1 MRSCIAVLLLV
12 CTTVFSA
19 IRVYAQGSVA
29 GTVTDAS
36 TGEPVIGASVL
47 LQGTQTGASTDVEGK
62 FLIPSVPVG
71 TYNLQISYITYKTH
85 LVENVVVENGK
96 RVSITVQL
104 TEDVSELNEVVVR
117 GTRSV
122 DTDFTLLAAIRESK
136 LVVSGISAEMISRSP
151 DRDAAE
157 VVRRVPGV
165 TIMAGRYIVIRGA
178 SDRYNVTMLNGA
190 YAPSMEADRRAF
202 AFDVIPSGQLD
213 QMLIFKSPSPELPGD
228 FAGGVVKITT
238 KSIPDET
245 GLTFGYSLGYRS
257 GTTFNTFYRSPRD
270 WTQNFGF
277 NGGTYNL
284 PQSFPSDLRGISDE
298 QTLRN
303 AALSLRNY
311 WLPEKVNAFFDQ
323 SASFTGNFKFLLGNV
338 EVGNITAINWSNS
351 RNRFSVNRKD
361 FNQYDFISNSPSAI
375 YAYSDD
381 QNNQNSR
388 TGVLMNWAF
397 RLNENHI
404 IEWRNIFNQINN
416 SQYIYREGQN
426 FEGNFYGTWGGFQ
439 EIFRG
444 VYAGQ
449 LTGKHTLFGNR
460 TTINWMAGAG
470 KSYRDLPDNRRYRRD
485 RDLTN
490 GTERTYVPV
499 SAAQVYFLGRFYGN
513 MDEDSYTGSVSI
525 DHTLK
530 VSDNFLPVV
539 SVGLFFENK
548 ERRFTARNIG
558 YARNAFGWN
567 TSLEYLPID
576 ELFQPV
582 NIYPPDGS
590 GLIIDEQTNG
600 SDSYS
605 ATNNLKA
612 YYAAISLPIGKIM
625 NISGGARL
633 EDNVQ
638 SLGTATRTG
647 DAIDQAVPVKRLL
660 PSANL
665 TVNLKDNMLIR
676 AVYGRTLNR
685 PEFRE
690 IAPFSFYDFEFNWVY
705 GGNPDLKTA
714 KIDNC
719 DLRWE
724 WYPSKSE
731 LITFGGFYKSFE
743 DAIEAVY
750 VPGAGSQGAKG
761 FRYGN
766 ARSAS
771 VYGVELEVRKSL
783 AGLTSSRLLDNLSL
797 IFNTTLSKSNV
808 DVGNQPERPLMGQS
822 PYVVNAGLFYNNDSR
837 GTQISVM
844 YNVVGRR
851 LFAVGGYTDAGDAV
865 FEDIYEMPRNL
876 IDLSVTQKLTDRL
889 QGKFTI
895 SDMLNQKYILMQDGN
910 RDGRFDRNNDQI
922 VQENRFGSLFTL
934 NLTYK
939 IR

>member
-1 MRSCIAVLLLV
+1 MRYFVLLYLALL
-12 CTTVFSA
+12 CSTA
-19 IRVYAQGSVA
+19 ALAQGSIA
-29 GTVTDAS
+29 GTVKDAA
-36 TGEPVIGASVL
+36 TGEPVIGASVVV
-47 LQGTQTGASTDVEGK
+47 QGTQIGASTDVEGK
-62 FLIPSVPVG
+62 FLIASVPAG

-85 LVENVVVENGK
+85 LVEQVVVENGK
-96 RVSITVQL
+96 RINIAVQL
-104 TEDVSELNEVVVR
+104 AEDVSELEEVVVR

-165 TIMAGRYIVIRGA
+165 TVMGGRYIVIRGA
-178 SDRYNVTMLNGA
+178 NERYNVTMLNGA

-202 AFDVIPSGQLD
+202 AFDVIPSGQID

-245 GLTFGYSLGYRS
+245 GLTFGYSLGYRAGS
-257 GTTFNTFYRSPRD
+257 TFNTFYQSRRD
-270 WTQNFGF
+270 FVQNFGF
-277 NGGTYNL
+277 NGGAYNL
-284 PQSFPSDLRGISDE
+284 PQGFPADLRGVTDE
-298 QTLRN
+298 QALRN
-303 AALSLRNY
+303 AALSLTNE
-311 WLPEKVNAFFDQ
+311 WLPEKITSFFDQ
-323 SASFTGNFKFLLGNV
+323 SASFTGNFKFRLGRV
-338 EVGNITAINWSNS
+338 EIGNITAVNWSNS
-351 RNRFSVNRKD
+351 RNRFEVKRQD
-361 FNQYDFISNSPSAI
+361 FNQFDVVANAPSPI
-375 YAYSDD
+375 YAYTDD

-388 TGVLMNWAF
+388 TGLLMNWAVRF
-397 RLNENHI
+397 NENHVV
-404 IEWRNIFNQINN
+404 EFRNVYNQINN
-416 SQYIYREGQN
+416 SQYIYREGTN

-449 LTGKHTLFGNR
+449 LTGKHKLFNNQTTL
-460 TTINWMAGAG
+460 NWMAGMG

-485 RDLTN
+485 RDLISGN
-490 GTERTYVPV
+490 ERTYVPV

-513 MDEDSYTGSVSI
+513 MDESSYTGSISI

-530 VSDNFLPVV
+530 VSQNFLPVL
-539 SVGLFFENK
+539 SAGIFFEEK
-548 ERRFTARNIG
+548 DRTFVARNIG

-567 TSLEYLPID
+567 SSLENLPIN
-576 ELFQPV
+576 ELFAPE

-600 SDSYS
+600 SDSYT
-605 ATNNLKA
+605 AANNLKA
-612 YYAAISLPIGKIM
+612 YYASMSIPVGKVL
-625 NISGGARL
+625 NLSGGVRY
-633 EDNVQ
+633 EKNIQ

-647 DAIDQAVPVKRLL
+647 DAIDQAVPVGRIL

-665 TVNLKDNMLIR
+665 TVNLSENMLVR

-705 GGNPDLKTA
+705 GGTPDLKTA
-714 KIDNC
+714 RIDNY

-731 LITFGGFYKSFE
+731 LITVGGFYKDFE
-743 DAIEAVY
+743 NAIEAVY

-761 FRYGN
+761 FRFGN

-771 VYGVELEVRKSL
+771 VYGMEVEVRKSL
-783 AGLTSSRLLDNLSL
+783 AGLTASRLVNNLSL
-797 IFNTTLSKSNV
+797 IFNTTLSKSTV

-822 PYVVNAGLFYNNDSR
+822 PYVVNAGLFYNSEAT
-837 GTQISVM
+837 GTQVSLM

-876 IDLSVTQKLTDRL
+876 IDLSITKRFTERL
-889 QGKFTI
+889 QGKLTVADI
-895 SDMLNQKYILMQDGN
+895 LNQKYILMQDGN
-910 RDGRFDRNNDQI
+910 RDGIFDKNNDQI
-922 VQENRFGSLFTL
+922 VQANRFGSLVTI

-939 IR
+939 IW

>member
-1 MRSCIAVLLLV
+1 MRSCIFVLFFLLAVG
-12 CTTVFSA
+12 FSFRA
-19 IRVYAQGSVA
+19 GAQGSIA
-29 GTVTDAS
+29 GTVKDAT

-47 LQGTQTGASTDVEGK
+47 IQGTQTGASTDIDGAFV
-62 FLIPSVPVG
+62 IPSVPAG

-85 LVENVVVENGK
+85 VVENVAVQNGK
-96 RVSITVQL
+96 RITIDVQL
-104 TEDVSELNEVVVR
+104 TEDVSELNEIVVS

-157 VVRRVPGV
+157 VVKRVPGV
-165 TIMAGRYIVIRGA
+165 TIMGGRYIVIRGA

-202 AFDVIPSGQLD
+202 AFDVIPSAQLD

-257 GTTFNTFYRSPRD
+257 GTTFNTFYRSQRD
-270 WTQNFGF
+270 LAQTFGF

-284 PQSFPSDLRGISDE
+284 PAAFPADLRGVTDE

-303 AALSLRNY
+303 AALSLNND
-311 WLPEKVNAFFDQ
+311 WLPEQVNAFFDQ
-323 SASFTGNFKFLLGNV
+323 SASLTGNFRFRFKGI
-338 EVGNITAINWSNS
+338 EIGNITAINWSNS
-351 RNRFSVNRKD
+351 RNRFSVERKD
-361 FNQYDFISNSPSAI
+361 FNQYDFITNAPSAI
-375 YAYSDD
+375 YAYADD

-388 TGVLMNWAF
+388 TGLLMNWAF
-397 RLNENHI
+397 RFNENHVV
-404 IEWRNIFNQINN
+404 EFRNIFNQINN

-449 LTGKHTLFGNR
+449 LTGKHKLHNNR
-460 TTINWMAGAG
+460 TTLNWMAGMG

-485 RDLTN
+485 RDLTT

-513 MDEDSYTGSVSI
+513 MDEDSFTGSLSV

-530 VSDNFLPVV
+530 LSENFLPVI
-539 SVGLFFENK
+539 SAGFFFENK
-548 ERRFTARNIG
+548 ERSFIARNIG

-567 TSLEYLPID
+567 TSLEYLPIN
-576 ELFQPV
+576 ELFQPG
-582 NIYPPDGS
+582 NIYPSDGS

-605 ATNNLKA
+605 ATNNLRA
-612 YYAAISLPIGKIM
+612 WYASVSIPVGKVL
-625 NISGGARL
+625 NLSGGARL

-638 SLGTATRTG
+638 SLGTATKTG
-647 DAIDQAVPVKRLL
+647 DAIDQTVPVKRLL

-665 TVNLKDNMLIR
+665 TVNLKENMLVR

-714 KIDNC
+714 KIDNY

-724 WYPSKSE
+724 YYPSKTE
-731 LITFGGFYKSFE
+731 LITFGGFYKTFE

-761 FRYGN
+761 FRFGN
-766 ARSAS
+766 ARSAT
-771 VYGVELEVRKSL
+771 VFGAELEVRKSL
-783 AGLTSSRLLDNLSL
+783 AGLFNSQVTDNLSMV
-797 IFNTTLSKSNV
+797 FNATLSKSSV
-808 DVGNQPERPLMGQS
+808 DVGNQPARPLMGQS
-822 PYVVNAGLFYNNDSR
+822 PYVVNAGVFYNNETT
-837 GTQISVM
+837 GTQVSVM

-876 IDLSVTQKLTDRL
+876 IDLSITQKFTDRL
-889 QGKFTI
+889 QGKLTV
-895 SDMLNQKYILMQDGN
+895 SDILNQPYILMQDGN
-910 RDGRFDRNNDQI
+910 RDGIFDRSSDQI
-922 VQENRFGSLFTL
+922 VQQNRFGSLITL
-934 NLTYK
+934 NITCK
-939 IR
+939 IW

>member
-1 MRSCIAVLLLV
+1 MRSCLFVLFFLLAVG
-12 CTTVFSA
+12 FGFRAS
-19 IRVYAQGSVA
+19 AQGSIA
-29 GTVTDAS
+29 GTVKDAA
-36 TGEPVIGASVL
+36 TGEPVIGANVM
-47 LQGTQTGASTDVEGK
+47 LQGTQTGTSTDIDGK
-62 FLIPSVPVG
+62 FLISSVPAG
-71 TYNLQISYITYKTH
+71 TYNLQVSYITYKTH
-85 LVENVVVENGK
+85 LVENVKVENGK
-96 RVSITVQL
+96 RITIEVQL

-157 VVRRVPGV
+157 VVKRVPGV
-165 TIMAGRYIVIRGA
+165 TIMGGRYIVIRGA
-178 SDRYNVTMLNGA
+178 SDRYNVTLLNGA

-202 AFDVIPSGQLD
+202 AFDVIPSGQID
-213 QMLIFKSPSPELPGD
+213 QMLIFKSPAPELPGD

-245 GLTFGYSLGYRS
+245 GLTFGYTLGYRS
-257 GTTFNTFYRSPRD
+257 GSTFKTFYQSDRNLV
-270 WTQNFGF
+270 QNFGF
-277 NGGTYNL
+277 NGGTYDL
-284 PQSFPSDLRGISDE
+284 PAVFPADLRGVTDE
-298 QTLRN
+298 QMLRN
-303 AALSLRNY
+303 AALSLKND
-311 WLPEKVNAFFDQ
+311 WLPKTVNSFFDQ
-323 SASFTGNFKFLLGNV
+323 GASLTGNFKFRLGNI
-338 EVGNITAINWSNS
+338 EVGNITALTWSNS
-351 RNRFSVNRKD
+351 RNRFSVQRKD

-375 YAYSDD
+375 YAYTDD

-388 TGVLMNWAF
+388 TGILMNWAF
-397 RLNENHI
+397 RFNENHVV
-404 IEWRNIFNQINN
+404 EFRNIYNQINN

-449 LTGKHTLFGNR
+449 LTGKHKLFADR
-460 TTINWMAGAG
+460 TTINWMAGMG

-513 MDEDSYTGSVSI
+513 MDEDSFTGSVSI

-530 VSDNFLPVV
+530 LSENLLPVV
-539 SVGLFFENK
+539 SAGIFFEKK
-548 ERRFTARNIG
+548 ERRFLARNIG
-558 YARNAFGWN
+558 YARNAFGWDTN
-567 TSLEYLPID
+567 LEYLPVD
-576 ELFQPV
+576 ELFQPD
-582 NIYPPDGS
+582 NIYRPDGS

-612 YYAAISLPIGKIM
+612 YYTSVSLPLGKVLTL
-625 NISGGARL
+625 SGGARI

-647 DAIDQAVPVKRLL
+647 DAIDQSVPVKRIL

-665 TVNLKDNMLIR
+665 TVNLKENMLVR

-705 GGNPDLKTA
+705 GGNPGLKTA
-714 KIDNC
+714 KIDNY

-724 WYPSKSE
+724 YYPSKTE

-743 DAIEAVY
+743 NAIEAVY

-761 FRYGN
+761 FRYDN

-783 AGLTSSRLLDNLSL
+783 SGLTNSPFVDNLNV
-797 IFNTTLSKSNV
+797 IFNTTLSRSTV

-822 PYVVNAGLFYNNDSR
+822 PYVVNAGLFYNTENA
-837 GTQISVM
+837 GTQVSVM

-876 IDLSVTQKLTDRL
+876 IDVSVTQRFTQRL
-889 QGKFTI
+889 QGKLTV
-895 SDMLNQKYILMQDGN
+895 SDILNQPYILMQDGN
-910 RDGRFDRNNDQI
+910 RDGVFDRNNDQI
-922 VQENRFGSLFTL
+922 VQKNRFGSLFMMT
-934 NLTYK
+934 LTYK
-939 IR
+939 IW